1 MASQVELVTKFS
13 FLGSLQPLQKLNQ
26 GLDIG
31 IASIAKLGAGLG
43 IGAIALNGFNLSL
56 VDQID
61 NQIDLAETLGV
72 SIQSLQEWGYVAQL
86 SGSSAQAYE
95 SSIGGLSQAIGD
107 TANDVGRAKAI
118 FEKMGIS
125 VKDATG
131 KVKSADIVM
140 EELRQKLKGLE
151 KTEKISILS
160 KLGIDRSMLT
170 MLESSDESINKLRLQ
185 ARALGITTDEEKEKV
200 DEYKKTMDAL
210 GFAFTALATKMQI
223 ALTPAIKK
231 MADNFVTLFENGTI
245 SGIINWLKD
254 FGIATYKTIDDIVGF
269 DNILLA
275 LGARFLWLR
284 KAMIGAMLFN
294 PFTYIIAGIAAV
306 VLIYDDLTHKN
317 SFLIKK
323 FNELKEKAIG
333 YFDEIANSVKNT
345 FDGVM
350 NDIKSFIDNIISYF
364 KPLMDMVNKT
374 IDSVKNFD
382 YSSLNPFADNAETTI
397 NPNAIARQPLNNNP
411 ISPNAITQNA
421 VPQQLM
427 NKTLANTVSND
438 IKIEVKTDD
447 PMTAGTSVKNSLE
460 QQLKDTNS
468 TMNKG
473 GY

>member
-1 MASQVELVTKFS
+1 MATTELVTRFS
-13 FLGSLQPLQKLNQ
+13 FVGSLQPLQKLNK
-26 GLDIG
+26 GLDVG

-43 IGAIALNGFNLSL
+43 IGAVALNGFNLSL

-61 NQIDLAETLGV
+61 NQNDLAETLGV

-95 SSIGGLSQAIGD
+95 ASIGGLSQAIGD

-131 KVKSADIVM
+131 KVKSADVVM

-160 KLGIDRSMLT
+160 KLGIDRSMLQ

-200 DEYKKTMDAL
+200 AEYKDSMDTL

-223 ALTPAIKK
+223 ALTPALKK
-231 MADNFVTLFENGTI
+231 MADNFITLFENGTI

-317 SFLIKK
+317 SFLIAK

-364 KPLMDMVNKT
+364 KPLMDMVDST
-374 IDSVKNFD
+374 IDSVKNFSF
-382 YSSLNPFADNAETTI
+382 SSLNPFADNAETTI

-411 ISPNAITQNA
+411 INPNAITQNA

>member
-1 MASQVELVTKFS
+1 
-13 FLGSLQPLQKLNQ
+13 
-26 GLDIG
+26 
-31 IASIAKLGAGLG
+31 
-43 IGAIALNGFNLSL
+43 
-56 VDQID
+56 
-61 NQIDLAETLGV
+61 
-72 SIQSLQEWGYVAQL
+72 
-86 SGSSAQAYE
+86 
-95 SSIGGLSQAIGD
+95 
-107 TANDVGRAKAI
+107 
-118 FEKMGIS
+118 MGIS

-131 KVKSADIVM
+131 KVKSADVVM

-160 KLGIDRSMLT
+160 KLGIDRSMLQ

-200 DEYKKTMDAL
+200 AEYKDSMDTL

-223 ALTPAIKK
+223 ALTPALKK

-345 FDGVM
+345 FEGVM

-364 KPLMDMVNKT
+364 QPLMDMVNKT

-427 NKTLANTVSND
+427 NKTLANTVNND
-438 IKIEVKTDD
+438 IKIEVKTDE